1 MTQKMSPLLDDEESQ
16 VLNRST
22 LYHND
27 NSNGG
32 IVDLSASSLP
42 CRKLERQRNDKGDS
56 GEQSIT
62 YCQFGSTMTSSLS
75 IGMESHF
82 MESHYLCK
90 PPASKTV
97 KFQEYFKQSFRPH
110 VSF

>member
-1 MTQKMSPLLDDEESQ
+1 M
-16 VLNRST
+16 
-22 LYHND
+22 
-27 NSNGG
+27 
-32 IVDLSASSLP
+32 DLSAASLP

-82 MESHYLCK
+82 MESHYLGK
-90 PPASKTV
+90 PLASGTD
-97 KFQEYFKQSFRPH
+97 EISGIL
-110 VSF
+110 